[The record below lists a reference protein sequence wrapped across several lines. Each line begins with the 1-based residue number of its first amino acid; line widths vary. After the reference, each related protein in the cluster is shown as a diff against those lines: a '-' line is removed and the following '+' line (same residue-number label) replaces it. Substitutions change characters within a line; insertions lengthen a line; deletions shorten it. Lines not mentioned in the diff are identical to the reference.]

1 MISAQDNNIYVY
13 EQINNDEIR
22 LLRVWGQYSVLTIP
36 QKIGEQTVTVIG
48 AYCFAPA
55 SKLSEE
61 LEQECANYLREHALK
76 DSYRTIAG
84 DFLCRIILP
93 DSVRCLESYVFYNCR
108 ELEEI
113 TAGAALREVNGDA
126 LMNCRKLGRLKLR
139 ESVDRP
145 TGLSFLLGQI
155 TSEIEVV
162 FQKGDVRLVYPEFSE
177 SYEEIGP
184 AHIFHLQVEGEG
196 FRARNQFQSGVV
208 DLAGYDQVFENAVRT
223 ESAQTLIRM
232 ASDRLCY
239 PADIKEAHR
248 LQYEVYLRAHE
259 QEWMRMLV
267 QNQDEETMEAAGK
280 QGLISNQAR
289 EYAVQEA
296 AASGWIRGSAALLRG
311 AAQRR
316 SVIAHPDELR
326 PDGIQDAPTD
336 VEDEYNF

>member
-1 MISAQDNNIYVY
+1 MIYAQDNNIYVY
-13 EQINNDEIR
+13 EQINNEEIR

-48 AYCFAPA
+48 AYCFAPE
-55 SKLSEE
+55 SRMSEE
-61 LEQECANYLREHALK
+61 LKEECVHYLGTHTGK
-76 DSYRTIAG
+76 DSCRTIAG
-84 DFLCRIILP
+84 DFLCRIVLP
-93 DSVRCLESYVFYNCR
+93 DSVRCLESYAFYNCR

-126 LMNCRKLGRLKLR
+126 LMNCRKLNRLRIR

-155 TSEIEVV
+155 NSEIEII
-162 FQKGDVRLVYPEFSE
+162 FQKDGVRLVYPEFSE

-196 FRARNQFQSGVV
+196 FRARNQFQDGMV

-223 ESAQTLIRM
+223 EQTQTLIRM

-239 PADIKEAHR
+239 PADIKEVHR
-248 LQYEVYLRAHE
+248 QQYEAYLKEHE
-259 QEWMRMLV
+259 QEWMRLLV
-267 QNQDEETMEAAGK
+267 KTRDEETMEAAGR
-280 QGLISNQAR
+280 QGLISARAR

-296 AASGWIRGSAALLRG
+296 AAGGWIRGSAALLRG
-311 AAQRR
+311 AAQQR
-316 SVIAHPDELR
+316 SVTAQPDE
-326 PDGIQDAPTD
+326 
-336 VEDEYNF
+336 YSF

>member
-1 MISAQDNNIYVY
+1 
-13 EQINNDEIR
+13 
-22 LLRVWGQYSVLTIP
+22 
-36 QKIGEQTVTVIG
+36 
-48 AYCFAPA
+48 
-55 SKLSEE
+55 
-61 LEQECANYLREHALK
+61 
-76 DSYRTIAG
+76 
-84 DFLCRIILP
+84 
-93 DSVRCLESYVFYNCR
+93 
-108 ELEEI
+108 
-113 TAGAALREVNGDA
+113 
-126 LMNCRKLGRLKLR
+126 MNCRKLGRLKLR